1 MTKRVVTISARS
13 GRACRQ
19 RGETSW
25 KKLQEK
31 ASRKSFKKKLLEK
44 ASRKSVKKNVKKSV

>member
-1 MTKRVVTISARS
+1 VKRLGKSFK
-13 GRACRQ
+13 
-19 RGETSW
+19 

-44 ASRKSVKKNVKKSV
+44 ASRKSF

>member
-1 MTKRVVTISARS
+1 
-13 GRACRQ
+13 
-19 RGETSW
+19 
-25 KKLQEK
+25 LEK